1 MSCSGSEVVDVS
13 EKIMAA
19 RQKKQRQVKDS

>member
-1 MSCSGSEVVDVS
+1 MSCSESEVVDVS

-19 RQKKQRQVKDS
+19 RQKKQRQVKDN